1 MTTAGDESQDTQ
13 QMPNSSATDS
23 LDDSLFGSQTQQEGH
38 DGEGEGDGEEEEE
51 KEVTEGKGKSKGKGK
66 GGKKEQK
73 KKTAGKKKK
82 EEVEICTVRD
92 PIARVPL
99 PSDGGG
105 GKKSYFT
112 VLSWNVNG
120 LRATVKNGLEVL
132 RRMVETE
139 RPDLVCFQV
148 RLLPR
153 HASTVS
159 HFYQVLLKEV
169 ERGEGCKRAYKYV
182 RAYMNM

>member
-1 MTTAGDESQDTQ
+1 TKSPASKATSKAPSKDDGKAGK
-13 QMPNSSATDS
+13 A
-23 LDDSLFGSQTQQEGH
+23 G
-38 DGEGEGDGEEEEE
+38 
-51 KEVTEGKGKSKGKGK
+51 
-66 GGKKEQK
+66 
-73 KKTAGKKKK
+73 GKKKK

-99 PSDGGG
+99 PSDDGGS
-105 GKKSYFT
+105 GKKKSCFT

-148 RLLPR
+148 RILP
-153 HASTVS
+153 V
-159 HFYQVLLKEV
+159 
-169 ERGEGCKRAYKYV
+169 
-182 RAYMNM
+182 